1 MVAKNE
7 NVKWTREDILSLVER
22 GRQIKARR
30 QREAEEWLVG
40 KLTEPTFRVD
50 PYDISPSGDDFFA
63 DSRNVEAVQRDIDE
77 AHKPEAKFT
86 PLRSKDDVMAFINQL

>member
-30 QREAEEWLVG
+30 QREAEEWLVAE
-40 KLTEPTFRVD
+40 KEADPTLLTKEEFFTRIDKAEKQIEQGACTTFDNVD
-50 PYDISPSGDDFFA
+50 DMNKWLDA
-63 DSRNVEAVQRDIDE
+63 
-77 AHKPEAKFT
+77 
-86 PLRSKDDVMAFINQL
+86 L